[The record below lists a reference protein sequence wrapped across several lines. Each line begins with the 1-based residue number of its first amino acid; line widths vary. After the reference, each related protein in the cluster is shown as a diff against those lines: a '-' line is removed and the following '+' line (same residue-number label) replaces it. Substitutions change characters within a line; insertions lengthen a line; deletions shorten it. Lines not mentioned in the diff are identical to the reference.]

1 MESQLNIFEQAK
13 VKIEEKKK
21 FYISKLISKTKK
33 FEYNL
38 QQKRP
43 KYILKATNDMKYI
56 NQLIELLKENE
67 QIHLMSNAFDSP
79 SILYTIHKKEHIKKV
94 ICSTWAITDRGLQI
108 FQELGEKIPVY
119 LLLDKTYSYK
129 WVFESGASLIL
140 KNVTFKFS
148 ENHSKVILIKT
159 SENFYSFVG
168 SMNLSN
174 NPRIENI
181 MISKNKEIF
190 QFYEKFIRKEFE

>member
-1 MESQLNIFEQAK
+1 MEQDLFAAAK

-21 FYISKLISKTKK
+21 YYLSKLISKRQK

-38 QQKRP
+38 LKKRP
-43 KYILKATNDMKYI
+43 KYIMKATNDMKYI
-56 NQLIELLKENE
+56 TKLIELLKDNE
-67 QIHLMSNAFDSP
+67 QIQLMSNAFDSP
-79 SILYTIHKKEHIKKV
+79 SILYAINLKEKV
-94 ICSTWAITDRGLQI
+94 EKVVCSTWAITDRGLQV

-129 WVFESGASLIL
+129 WVFESGASNLL
-140 KNVTFKFS
+140 KNVTFKFT

-181 MISKNKEIF
+181 MISKDKEIF
-190 QFYEKFIRKEFE
+190 QFYERFIKQEFE

>member
-1 MESQLNIFEQAK
+1 MTDQMDMFEQAK
-13 VKIEEKKK
+13 IKITEKKK
-21 FYISKLISKTKK
+21 SYLSKLISKRQK

-38 QQKRP
+38 IKKRP
-43 KYILKATNDMKYI
+43 QYILKATNDMKYI
-56 NQLIELLKENE
+56 TQLIELLKENE

-79 SILYTIHKKEHIKKV
+79 SILYAINKKEKV
-94 ICSTWAITDRGLQI
+94 ETVTCSTWAITDRGLQV

-129 WVFESGASLIL
+129 WVFESGASQLL
-140 KNVTFKFS
+140 KNVTFRFS

-159 SENFYSFVG
+159 SENYYSFVG

-174 NPRIENI
+174 NPRIENV
-181 MISKNKEIF
+181 MISKDKEVF
-190 QFYEKFIRKEFE
+190 EFYDRFIKQEFE

>member
-1 MESQLNIFEQAK
+1 MENDLFTSAK
-13 VKIEEKKK
+13 VKIAEKKK
-21 FYISKLISKTKK
+21 SYLSKLISKRQK

-38 QQKRP
+38 IKKRP
-43 KYILKATNDMKYI
+43 QYILKATNDMKYI
-56 NQLIELLKENE
+56 TQLIELLKENE

-79 SILYTIHKKEHIKKV
+79 SILYAINKKETVEKV
-94 ICSTWAITDRGLQI
+94 ICSTWAITDRGLQV

-129 WVFESGASLIL
+129 WVFESGASQLL

-159 SENFYSFVG
+159 SENYYSFVG

-181 MISKNKEIF
+181 MISKDKEIF
-190 QFYEKFIRKEFE
+190 EFYERFIKQEVE